1 MKKAIYRLA
10 NFVFLVLKIWN
21 PVMAFHLSKFK
32 SQPDF
37 GTTFKVK
44 GDGLFFPTQK
54 LLLSKYILQT
64 WRYNLLEIC
73 RLSKNRYLTSVEQ
86 IGSDLVISLQYKSLP
101 LRLSCNSLDSL
112 MVVNELF
119 TDEIYEFDY
128 NHNMICIDIGMN
140 VGYSALLLA
149 SRPDVEKVYG
159 YEPFAGTYQKA
170 LQNFALNPQLTEKI
184 VPINTGWSDKT
195 GPFSFRNYA
204 DGSIGASTSFTA
216 DFNVYGQTTDVTT
229 VQLVD
234 ASAALREI
242 RTLHPGKSFFLKMD
256 CEGSEYEIFEK
267 LDQDDMLQYFDAV
280 LLEWHYKG
288 PEPINSI
295 LKKNGFSY
303 YSTGRPD
310 APDIGFVYAFKRR
323 KDA

>member
-10 NFVFLVLKIWN
+10 NFVFLLLKIGK
-21 PVMAFHLSKFK
+21 PVMAFHLSKYK
-32 SQPDF
+32 SEPDF
-37 GTTFKVK
+37 GTTYQAKNS
-44 GDGLFFPTQK
+44 GLYFPTSNQFF
-54 LLLSKYILQT
+54 SQNILKN
-64 WRYNLLEIC
+64 WRYNLIEIC
-73 RLSKNRYLTSVEQ
+73 RLSKNKYLRKVEIRQ
-86 IGSDLVISLQYKSLP
+86 NDTIVQLDYNAVPIELV
-101 LRLSCNSLDSL
+101 CNSLDSL

-128 NHNMICIDIGMN
+128 GQKMVCIDIGMN

-159 YEPFAGTYQKA
+159 YEPFKGTYEKA
-170 LQNFALNPQLTEKI
+170 LQNFALNPQLTSKI
-184 VPINTGWSDKT
+184 VPLNSGWSDKT
-195 GPFSFRNYA
+195 GPFSFQNYA

-216 DFNVYGQTTDVTT
+216 DLNVYGRSADVTT
-229 VQLVD
+229 VQLTD
-234 ASAALREI
+234 ASAALQEI
-242 RTLHPGKSFFLKMD
+242 RNLHPGTSLFLKMD
-256 CEGSEYEIFEK
+256 CEGSEYEIFDK
-267 LDQDDMLQYFDAV
+267 LDKDNLLQHFDGV

-288 PEPINSI
+288 PLPLTTL

-323 KDA
+323 ENA